1 MNLQKGGN
9 NMAENKC
16 LFYDAKEVFEML
28 GLKESKGYTYLDKT
42 MAAGKP
48 FAVIRIDKQ
57 YRIPKESFDA
67 WMKHVNQPIQN

>member
-1 MNLQKGGN
+1 
-9 NMAENKC
+9 MAENKC

-48 FAVIRIDKQ
+48 SISKTSLA
-57 YRIPKESFDA
+57 S
-67 WMKHVNQPIQN
+67 